1 MNKDVPVA
9 ELNFPSVHPSKF
21 TWDLSPAELTD
32 ASRKLRRDLPDF
44 HVQLGTK
51 NDVTVPQTSTPISNP
66 INTPLPD
73 SGEISWDSDNNNK
86 PNKKAKVIVKQ
97 PNSSI
102 SPVLVDKI
110 SDKPSPS
117 YSDAAFVKN
126 VILDLHASSSAVH
139 DNINIAA
146 APVVHNP
153 LAVEGEDQAVGTDP
167 VSPGPVDIHHALAA
181 PYPVGVQPIPIVLDF
196 ADIQPAPVDP
206 GPLIVPL
213 VVPIIQDDNNNDSSD
228 EESVSMTD
236 SVIAPPTFNGK
247 AGQDPSDWLRHFIL
261 YSTFKGY
268 TADRQ
273 KSLFK
278 VLLVDG
284 AADWLEGQGFPA
296 EASFNELKQA
306 FEQRFKSPNV
316 LKYKNA
322 KEVFTKR
329 QGLGQSVDDYV
340 TDMIKI
346 GKAIEIS
353 DQMLQF
359 AVLNG
364 LRPELA
370 TYVTQRQPENMADL
384 LQAARIA
391 ELTLPASK
399 DTELHSKVDRLMA
412 HWEKLSTAQVT
423 ERRSPSP
430 APGTSFPPPSKR
442 VSFDDNRYSFPNGRP
457 RSAAPR
463 RVNFRQVNPSMSGS
477 FDVNRP
483 TQGISSDA
491 RRQYSTTPLGF
502 AGNSPLQRFPT
513 PPSQG
518 QRCAKCGR
526 GLHPHPNYCPA
537 INQSC
542 FSCGRR
548 GHFSR
553 MCRLHRVQNQVQQD
567 TTY

>member
-9 ELNFPSVHPSKF
+9 ELNFRSVHPSKF
-21 TWDLSPAELTD
+21 TWDLNSAELTD
-32 ASRKLRRDLPDF
+32 APRKLRSDF
-44 HVQLGTK
+44 PEYYIQLAAK
-51 NDVTVPQTSTPISNP
+51 NDITVPQTSTPISNP

-86 PNKKAKVIVKQ
+86 LNKKPKAIVKQ

-102 SPVLVDKI
+102 SPVLVDKV
-110 SDKPSPS
+110 SDKPSSS
-117 YSDAAFVKN
+117 YSDSAFVKN

-139 DNINIAA
+139 DSINIAA

-153 LAVEGEDQAVGTDP
+153 LAAEGKNQAVGTDP
-167 VSPGPVDIHHALAA
+167 VSPGPVVIQPA
-181 PYPVGVQPIPIVLDF
+181 PAVPDPVGVQPVPLAVDF
-196 ADIQPAPVDP
+196 ADIQPAPVVPDP
-206 GPLIVPL
+206 VIAPL

-247 AGQDPSDWLRHFIL
+247 AGQDPIDWLRHFIL

-284 AADWLEGQGFPA
+284 AADWLEAQGFAA
-296 EASFNELKQA
+296 ETSFDELKQA

-340 TDMIKI
+340 TEMIKI
-346 GKAIEIS
+346 GKAIAIS
-353 DQMLQF
+353 DQMSIF

-391 ELTLPASK
+391 ELTLPVSK

-430 APGTSFPPPSKR
+430 APGTSLPPPSKR
-442 VSFDDNRYSFPNGRP
+442 VSFDDNRHSFPNGRP

-463 RVNFRQVNPSMSGS
+463 QVNPSMSGT

-483 TQGISSDA
+483 TQGISSDV

-502 AGNSPLQRFPT
+502 AGNPPLQRFPT

-553 MCRLHRVQNQVQQD
+553 MCRLHRVQGQQD

>member
-9 ELNFPSVHPSKF
+9 ELNFPSAYPGKF

-32 ASRKLRRDLPDF
+32 ASRKHRSDF
-44 HVQLGTK
+44 PEYHIQLGKK
-51 NDVTVPQTSTPISNP
+51 NDITVPQTSTPITNP

-73 SGEISWDSDNNNK
+73 SGEISWDSDNNLKAN
-86 PNKKAKVIVKQ
+86 NKKPKAIIKQ

-117 YSDAAFVKN
+117 YSDSAFAKN
-126 VILDLHASSSAVH
+126 VILDLHASSFIAN
-139 DNINIAA
+139 DNINIAT
-146 APVVHNP
+146 APFAQNLP
-153 LAVEGEDQAVGTDP
+153 AVEGEDPGVGT
-167 VSPGPVDIHHALAA
+167 GLVDIHPA
-181 PYPVGVQPIPIVLDF
+181 PAPPDPVGAQPVPIALDF
-196 ADIQPAPVDP
+196 VDIQPAPAIQ
-206 GPLIVPL
+206 GPPNVPL
-213 VVPIIQDDNNNDSSD
+213 VVPIIQDGNFNNDSSD

-236 SVIAPPTFNGK
+236 SVIAPSTFNGK

-296 EASFNELKQA
+296 ETSFNELKQA

-370 TYVTQRQPENMADL
+370 TYVTQRQPENMTDL

-430 APGTSFPPPSKR
+430 APGTSLPLPPKR
-442 VSFDDNRYSFPNGRP
+442 VSFEDSRYSFPNGRP
-457 RSAAPR
+457 RSAVP
-463 RVNFRQVNPSMSGS
+463 RQVNPRQVNPLMSGS
-477 FDVNRP
+477 FDANRSM
-483 TQGISSDA
+483 QGISPDV
-491 RRQYSTTPLGF
+491 RQRYSTTPGLCRKSSVAAF
-502 AGNSPLQRFPT
+502 SNVCI
-513 PPSQG
+513 PSATLCQ
-518 QRCAKCGR
+518 
-526 GLHPHPNYCPA
+526 
-537 INQSC
+537 
-542 FSCGRR
+542 
-548 GHFSR
+548 
-553 MCRLHRVQNQVQQD
+553 MW
-567 TTY
+567 

>member
-1 MNKDVPVA
+1 M
-9 ELNFPSVHPSKF
+9 
-21 TWDLSPAELTD
+21 
-32 ASRKLRRDLPDF
+32 
-44 HVQLGTK
+44 
-51 NDVTVPQTSTPISNP
+51 
-66 INTPLPD
+66 
-73 SGEISWDSDNNNK
+73 
-86 PNKKAKVIVKQ
+86 
-97 PNSSI
+97 
-102 SPVLVDKI
+102 VDKI
-110 SDKPSPS
+110 GNKLSPS
-117 YSDAAFVKN
+117 YSDAALAKN
-126 VILDLHASSSAVH
+126 VILDLHASSFAAN

-146 APVVHNP
+146 ATEPEVTVAPVVQNLP
-153 LAVEGEDQAVGTDP
+153 AVEGEDPGVGIDP
-167 VSPGPVDIHHALAA
+167 VIPGPVDIHPA
-181 PYPVGVQPIPIVLDF
+181 PAVPDPVGAQPVPIVLGF
-196 ADIQPAPVDP
+196 ADIQPAPVVQ
-206 GPLIVPL
+206 GPLNVPF
-213 VVPIIQDDNNNDSSD
+213 VAPIIQDGNNNNDSSD
-228 EESVSMTD
+228 EESVKMTD

-247 AGQDPSDWLRHFIL
+247 AGQNPSDWLRHFIL

-296 EASFNELKQA
+296 ETSFNELKQA

-322 KEVFTKR
+322 KEVFTRR
-329 QGLGQSVDDYV
+329 QGLTQSVDDYV

-412 HWEKLSTAQVT
+412 HWDKLSTAQVT

-430 APGTSFPPPSKR
+430 APGTSLHTPSKR
-442 VSFDDNRYSFPNGRP
+442 VSFEDSRYSFPNGRP
-457 RSAAPR
+457 RSAVP
-463 RVNFRQVNPSMSGS
+463 RQVNPRQVNPLISGS
-477 FDVNRP
+477 FVSNRSM
-483 TQGISSDA
+483 QGISSDA
-491 RRQYSTTPLGF
+491 RQQVGTTPLGF
-502 AGNSPLQRFPT
+502 AGNPPLQRFPT
-513 PPSQG
+513 PPQA

-526 GLHPHPNYCPA
+526 GSHPHPNYCPA
-537 INQSC
+537 INQLC

-553 MCRLHRVQNQVQQD
+553 MCRLRGVPNPGQQD

>member
-1 MNKDVPVA
+1 
-9 ELNFPSVHPSKF
+9 
-21 TWDLSPAELTD
+21 
-32 ASRKLRRDLPDF
+32 
-44 HVQLGTK
+44 
-51 NDVTVPQTSTPISNP
+51 
-66 INTPLPD
+66 LPD
-73 SGEISWDSDNNNK
+73 SGEISWDSDNNLKAN
-86 PNKKAKVIVKQ
+86 NKKPIVKQ
-97 PNSSI
+97 PNSSL

-110 SDKPSPS
+110 SDKSSTS

-126 VILDLHASSSAVH
+126 VVLDLHASSFAVH

-146 APVVHNP
+146 APIEQKS
-153 LAVEGEDQAVGTDP
+153 LAVEGEDQAVGIDP
-167 VSPGPVDIHHALAA
+167 VSPGPVDIHNA
-181 PYPVGVQPIPIVLDF
+181 PAVLDPVGAQPAPIVLDF
-196 ADIQPAPVDP
+196 ADIQLAPVVP
-206 GPLIVPL
+206 GPLIVPF
-213 VVPIIQDDNNNDSSD
+213 VAPIVQDDNNNDSSD
-228 EESVSMTD
+228 EDSVIMTD
-236 SVIAPPTFNGK
+236 SVIAAPTFNGK

-284 AADWLEGQGFPA
+284 AADWLEAQGFTA
-296 EASFNELKQA
+296 EASFDELKQA
-306 FEQRFKSPNV
+306 FELRFKSPNV

-329 QGLGQSVDDYV
+329 QGLSQSVDDYV

-346 GKAIEIS
+346 GKAINIS

-391 ELTLPASK
+391 QLTLPASK

-430 APGTSFPPPSKR
+430 APGTSAPMPSKR
-442 VSFDDNRYSFPNGRP
+442 VSFNDNRYSFPNGRP
-457 RSAAPR
+457 KSAAPR
-463 RVNFRQVNPSMSGS
+463 QVNFSQVNPPRSGP

-502 AGNSPLQRFPT
+502 AGNPPLQRFPT
-513 PPSQG
+513 PPSQR

-567 TTY
+567 PTY